1 MSKVL
6 KLGIAKDSNRTIE
19 EVTSIEVI
27 ANKGVIG
34 DRHYDE
40 YNDPYNQLTLIESEN
55 IDYYNIKYSLD
66 ISYKDFR
73 RNIVTKGIQLNE
85 LIGMI
90 RESIKFI
97 SV

>member
-34 DRHYDE
+34 DRLYDE
-40 YNDPYNQLTLIESEN
+40 DIDPYNQ
-55 IDYYNIKYSLD
+55 
-66 ISYKDFR
+66 
-73 RNIVTKGIQLNE
+73 
-85 LIGMI
+85 
-90 RESIKFI
+90 
-97 SV
+97 